1 MLKIL
6 LIALA
11 SGAVV
16 VLLVNIIIRKIIK
29 KADQIEQLKE
39 QAQEVEK
46 LKFYANKVNNRY

>member
-1 MLKIL
+1 MQKIL

-11 SGAVV
+11 SGVVV
-16 VLLVNIIIRKIIK
+16 VLLVNLIIRKIIK
-29 KADQIEQLKE
+29 KADQAEQLKE